1 MAKTVFHRLLGFVC
15 LLAGLAPG
23 IAGVSLLVGKPLG
36 AAPPPLVSQ
45 RASQSSATPL
55 STAKDI
61 TTTGR
66 YGFRIFT
73 DRDGLPQN
81 SITSITFDLKGYLW
95 VGTLDGIACYNGR
108 KWIVKKLPNR
118 QASNYVR
125 TLVAMSD
132 GSLWVGTSGGLSIL
146 KNDQWSTFD
155 EKSGLP
161 NNEVRAILESKAVD
175 GSPEY
180 WLGTDGGLVC
190 LRNGAPVVPIS
201 ADELPDQ
208 SIRCLMETRDPIGNR
223 IIWAGTRSG
232 LVRIENNRVSVLTT
246 KQGLPSDF
254 VFSLVETGAG
264 THHQAL
270 WVGTQRGLAKLENGS
285 WTIYTRASGLPDDT
299 VFCLLASESVTGS
312 PVIWAGCAGRG
323 LGRLEN
329 GTWTTISQR
338 EGIPYNVVWS
348 LRETQSETGART
360 LWVGTAGGGLA
371 RLETGKWVA
380 LTTLTGLPSNSVY
393 SIFESIS
400 PVGESSFWF
409 GTTLGVAR
417 FEKGEWVPVP
427 GPLEQAAVNVF
438 YETTDAE
445 GTRTLWAGFDR
456 GLARYHNNQWET
468 FHSDATSGQYHI
480 TSILQV
486 TLPAQPSELWLGTKT
501 GLVKFGQNQLVPIR
515 DLSTPLLEHHV
526 RCLAQTR
533 LASGKTVVWVGT
545 RQGLACLRDGVWHT
559 YDVTNGLPHNDV
571 LSLQELET
579 RDGRHEL
586 WIGTFGG
593 GVACLD
599 LTSDEPHWT
608 YYSDSTTPAL
618 PNNVIYQIR
627 ADFKDRLY
635 FFTNKG
641 VVRLTQGKIP
651 ALSPEAQRVEI
662 FTTEDGLPSN
672 ECNTGASWVDS
683 RGRIWAGTIDG
694 AAVYSPANEIETRAP
709 CPLII
714 ERAWLTGSD
723 QPVVNHSV
731 LAHSDNN
738 LWFEYTLLSYYRE
751 NDTQY
756 QTQLIG
762 LDEKP
767 SAWTNDYKKE
777 YTNLPAGDYTFRVW
791 GKDFAGNVS
800 GPVSFSFRI
809 KPAPWVTWWAVALY
823 ICLAIGTGYL
833 VILWRVQALQRQN
846 QLLEEKVSQ
855 RTQVIAEQVDKLT
868 ISEQLALAAK
878 EEALQAKNQAVAA
891 NQAKST
897 FLATMSHELRT
908 PLNAILG
915 FVQLMQRDQH
925 LSTDQH
931 ENLDIIMRSGEHL
944 LALINDVLSISK
956 IESGRVTLNQ
966 QNFNLQKMLQ
976 GLEEMFRPRAESKN
990 LRFCFNLDPQLPH
1003 HVLGDESKL
1012 RQILINLLG
1021 NAFKFTDYGSVELI
1035 VNWKKDRVE
1044 FQVCDTGQGISD
1056 EDLPEIFKAFV
1067 QSETGRRMKEGT
1079 GLGLAICQ
1087 TFVQLMGGE
1096 IKAESTHGHG
1106 SRFSFEIPLMGVEF
1120 EEKSQIE
1127 RKVIGVEPGQ
1137 PSFRILIVDDKWEN
1151 RRLLVKMMNSIGFE
1165 VKEAVNGK
1173 EAVDLWM
1180 QWNPHLIWMDMRMPI
1195 MDGYTAIRKIR
1206 GYEIGIRMREYEIS
1220 RSDGGRIRKEDT
1232 LRQNSGRGRGIR
1244 TVIIALTASAFDES
1258 RNTILA
1264 QGCDDYISKPFRDSV
1279 IFEKMT
1285 QYLGV
1290 KFVYRDL
1297 AATTAEHRINTD
1309 ALQAFLAEQSPEV
1322 LATLNKAANEGDL
1335 EATYEVIDQIDQGQH
1350 HDLADKLRAM
1360 VKAYQF
1366 DELLDLIE
1374 GVAK

>member
-1 MAKTVFHRLLGFVC
+1 MAKTVSRRLLGFVC
-15 LLAGLAPG
+15 LLAGLMPAL
-23 IAGVSLLVGKPLG
+23 AELSLLAGDPLF
-36 AAPPPLVSQ
+36 AAPPIALQP
-45 RASQSSATPL
+45 ADQSGFTSGAIT
-55 STAKDI
+55 KDI
-61 TTTGR
+61 TTIGR
-66 YGFRIFT
+66 YGFRVFT

-81 SITSITFDLKGYLW
+81 SITAITFDLKGYLW

-108 KWIVKKLPNR
+108 KWTVKKLPNR
-118 QASNYVR
+118 HASSYVR
-125 TLVAMSD
+125 TLAAMAD

-155 EKSGLP
+155 EKTGLP
-161 NNEVRAILESKAVD
+161 SNEIRAILESKAAD
-175 GSPEY
+175 GSTEY
-180 WLGTDGGLVC
+180 WLGTDGGIVCFRNSALVF
-190 LRNGAPVVPIS
+190 PIP
-201 ADELPDQ
+201 ADALPDQ
-208 SIRCLMETRDPIGNR
+208 SIRCLMETKDPSGNR

-232 LVRIENNRVSVLTT
+232 LVRIEQDRVSVLTT

-254 VFSLVETGAG
+254 IFSFIETGAG
-264 THHQAL
+264 TPQQAL
-270 WVGTQRGLAKLENGS
+270 WIGTQRGLAKLHNGEF
-285 WTIYTRASGLPDDT
+285 TIHTRASGLPDDT
-299 VFCLLASESVTGS
+299 VFCLLASESASGS
-312 PVIWAGCAGRG
+312 LIIWAGCAGKG
-323 LGRLEN
+323 LGRFEN
-329 GTWTTISQR
+329 GEWTVISQR

-348 LRETQSETGART
+348 LHETQSKTGTRT

-371 RLETGKWVA
+371 RLETGKWIA
-380 LTTLTGLPSNSVY
+380 LTTSTGLPSNSVY
-393 SIFESIS
+393 SIFESVS
-400 PVGESSFWF
+400 PTGDSTFWL
-409 GTTLGVAR
+409 GTTLGVAK
-417 FEKGEWVPVP
+417 FEKGQWAAVS
-427 GPLEQAAVNVF
+427 GPLAQGYVNVF
-438 YETTDAE
+438 YETTDPE
-445 GTRTLWAGFDR
+445 GNRTLWAGLDR
-456 GLARYHNNQWET
+456 GLARFQKNRWET
-468 FHSDATSGQYHI
+468 FHLGTTNDLYHVTSMVQTALPGQ
-480 TSILQV
+480 
-486 TLPAQPSELWLGTKT
+486 PPELWLGTKA
-501 GLVKFGQNQLVPIR
+501 GLVKFDQDQFIPIR
-515 DLSTPLLEHHV
+515 NQNASIIQHHV

-533 LASGKTVVWVGT
+533 LVGGKTVVWVGT
-545 RQGLACLRDGVWHT
+545 RKGLASLRDGIWRM

-571 LSLQELET
+571 LSLQELQT

-599 LTSDEPHWT
+599 LTSDDPHWT

-618 PNNVIYQIR
+618 PNNVAYQIR
-627 ADFKDRLY
+627 TDAKDRLY

-641 VVRLTQGKIP
+641 VVRLTQDSTNP
-651 ALSPEAQRVEI
+651 NAPESQRLEV

-672 ECNTGASWVDS
+672 ECNTGASFVD
-683 RGRIWAGTIDG
+683 RKGRIWAGTIDG
-694 AAVYSPANEIETRAP
+694 AAVYDPANEIENTSP
-709 CPLII
+709 CPLMI
-714 ERAWLTGSD
+714 ERVWLTGSD
-723 QPVVNHSV
+723 QIVTNQST

-751 NDTQY
+751 RDTLY

-762 LDEKP
+762 MDEKP
-767 SAWTNDYKKE
+767 TAWTSDYKKE
-777 YTNLPAGDYTFRVW
+777 YTNLSAGDYTFRVW

-800 GPVSFSFRI
+800 GPVSFSFRV
-809 KPAPWVTWWAVALY
+809 KPAPWVTWWAFALY
-823 ICLAIGTGYL
+823 FCLTIGTGYL
-833 VILWRVQALQRQN
+833 VIRWRVQALQRQN

-855 RTQVIAEQVDKLT
+855 RTQVIAEQVEKLT
-868 ISEQLALAAK
+868 TSEQQALAAK
-878 EEALQAKNQAVAA
+878 EEALHAKNQAVAA

-915 FVQLMQRDQH
+915 FVQLMQRDQR
-925 LSTDQH
+925 LSADQH
-931 ENLDIIMRSGEHL
+931 ENLEIIMRSGEHL

-976 GLEEMFRPRAESKN
+976 GLEEMFRPRAESNN
-990 LRFCFNLDPQLPH
+990 LRFCFNLDPQLPQ

-1021 NAFKFTDYGSVELI
+1021 NAFKFTECGSVELI
-1035 VNWKKDRVE
+1035 VNWKQDRVE

-1056 EDLPEIFKAFV
+1056 DDLPEVFKAFV

-1087 TFVQLMGGE
+1087 TFVKLMGGE
-1096 IKAESTHGHG
+1096 IKAESTFGQG

-1120 EEKSQIE
+1120 EERSQLE

-1137 PSFRILIVDDKWEN
+1137 PNFRILIVDDKWEN

-1180 QWNPHLIWMDMRMPI
+1180 QWNPHLVWMDMRMPI

-1206 GYEIGIRMREYEIS
+1206 GYEIGIRMRDYEIS
-1220 RSDGGRIRKEDT
+1220 RSDGGRVRKEDT
-1232 LRQNSGRGRGIR
+1232 LRPNTGRGRGIR

-1290 KFVYRDL
+1290 NFVYRDL
-1297 AATTAEHRINTD
+1297 ASTTAEHRINTD
-1309 ALQAFLAEQSPEV
+1309 ALQAFLAAQPPEI
-1322 LATLNKAANEGDL
+1322 LTALNKAANEGDL
-1335 EATYEVIDQIDQGQH
+1335 EATYEVINQLDQGDH
-1350 HDLADKLRAM
+1350 PDLTDKLRAM

-1374 GVAK
+1374 GVAT